1 MRVRSIDERVA
12 GHPSR
17 VDRHPRAS
25 RRYNFALPKVPAKGP
40 WFLFTVTLN
49 AVTWEN
55 RMSRNIA
62 VALAS
67 MALVMATAAHAQI
80 RTERVQFAKGASS
93 KTITGSIKGDASV
106 DYVVGARAGQTMSVS
121 LKPGNPSNYFNVLPP
136 GSDTALFVGSSSGN
150 TYSGRLPANGD
161 YRVRVYLMRN
171 AARRNEAANYT
182 LTIGVTG
189 TAASATPA
197 APAAP
202 AGSAVVTP
210 GNMPAYCRGE
220 VSGQYGTRPAYVKTE
235 PATRGKDGS
244 TSIAG
249 TVDKGNEGVK
259 RFACRFDAKG
269 RFIDVMALTS
279 DGE

>member
-1 MRVRSIDERVA
+1 MTRPFVLTVA
-12 GHPSR
+12 
-17 VDRHPRAS
+17 
-25 RRYNFALPKVPAKGP
+25 
-40 WFLFTVTLN
+40 
-49 AVTWEN
+49 
-55 RMSRNIA
+55 
-62 VALAS
+62 ALAL
-67 MALVMATAAHAQI
+67 MLVGVAQAQV
-80 RTERVQFAKGASS
+80 RTDRVQFAKGASS
-93 KTITGSIKGDASV
+93 KTITGSIKGDESV
-106 DYVVGARAGQTMSVS
+106 DYLVGARAGQTLSVT
-121 LKPGNPSNYFNVLPP
+121 LKPGNASNYFNVLPP

-189 TAASATPA
+189 AAASA

-210 GNMPAYCRGE
+210 GNMPAFCRGE
-220 VSGQYGTRPAYVKTE
+220 VAGNYGTRPAYVKTD
-235 PATRGKDGS
+235 PVVRRKDGGS
-244 TSIAG
+244 SITG

-259 RFACRFDAKG
+259 RFECRFDAKG